1 MYLRRNVYRIYSLR
15 DTEFDRQTDRRKD
28 VSILS
33 FRRVLYVVCF
43 LLGISPAS
51 EV

>member
-1 MYLRRNVYRIYSLR
+1 MEEVEEQEVKLEGKQS
-15 DTEFDRQTDRRKD
+15 KGD

-43 LLGISPAS
+43 LLGTTRH
-51 EV
+51 

>member
-1 MYLRRNVYRIYSLR
+1 LNFIIIVSYIIYL
-15 DTEFDRQTDRRKD
+15 EP

-33 FRRVLYVVCF
+33 FRRVLNVVCF

-51 EV
+51 DV

>member
-1 MYLRRNVYRIYSLR
+1 MFRTLLCPSSGA
-15 DTEFDRQTDRRKD
+15 RQYGDD

-33 FRRVLYVVCF
+33 FRRVHYVVCF

-51 EV
+51 EG

>member
-1 MYLRRNVYRIYSLR
+1 MLVYMNYNMVC
-15 DTEFDRQTDRRKD
+15 

-33 FRRVLYVVCF
+33 FRRVHYVVCF